1 MPLKAG
7 EEEIPDSE
15 YRAYQHFL
23 TYSKWDHNEVL
34 SKVCRDT
41 SQILKLNKAKS
52 KKPTGL
58 IVDESAHLKK
68 GTKSVAVGKQY
79 AGVVGKVENCQV
91 GVYASMVNDNRAGL
105 VNERLF
111 IPETWDRKI
120 RDIFV
125 TQDETTNAVISALKL
140 TLIYYSN
147 RPFCS
152 RFPI

>member
-1 MPLKAG
+1 M
-7 EEEIPDSE
+7 
-15 YRAYQHFL
+15 
-23 TYSKWDHNEVL
+23 
-34 SKVCRDT
+34 CRDT

-58 IVDESAHLKK
+58 IVDVPIAIGMKK

-125 TQDETTNAVISALKL
+125 TQDEITNVVISALKL